1 MKFGGVREA
10 VEALRAGGV
19 VLIPTETVVGLVS
32 AEAGLERIQEIKG
45 RDPGKP
51 IALICASEEEA
62 FASCKDVPQFAVK
75 LAGLY
80 WPGPLTLVLERIGGG
95 TIGVRVPD
103 HPTVRDLL
111 LAYGG
116 PLYATS
122 ANLSGAPAPRSLEEV
137 DPRVREAVDVIVE
150 GEGGGGVASAVV
162 DLTGPEARLLR
173 AGGGLTGEKLR
184 RLAEEHGREGFEP
197 KNRV

>member
-1 MKFGGVREA
+1 MNSGSVAEA
-10 VEALRAGGV
+10 VEALRGGGV

-32 AEAGLERIQEIKG
+32 AEAGLGRIQEIKG

-62 FASCKDVPQFAVK
+62 FAFSKSVPQLAAK
-75 LAGLY
+75 LAELY
-80 WPGPLTLVLERIGGG
+80 WPGPLTLVLEHVEGG

-111 LAYGG
+111 LDYGA

-137 DPRVREAVDVIVE
+137 DPRVREAVDAIVE
-150 GEGGGGVASAVV
+150 GGGGGGVASAVV
-162 DLTGPEARLLR
+162 DLTGPEARLIR
-173 AGGGLTGEKLR
+173 AGGGLTDEKLAR
-184 RLAEEHGREGFEP
+184 MAEEHGS
-197 KNRV
+197 

>member
-1 MKFGGVREA
+1 MKPGSVAEA
-10 VEALRAGGV
+10 VEALRDGGV
-19 VLIPTETVVGLVS
+19 LLIPTETVVGLVA
-32 AEAGLERIQEIKG
+32 AEDGLGRIREIKG

-62 FASCKDVPQFAVK
+62 FASSKSVPQLADK
-75 LAGLY
+75 LAELY

-116 PLYATS
+116 PLHATS

-150 GEGGGGVASAVV
+150 GVGGGGVASAVV
-162 DLTGPEARLLR
+162 DLTGPEARLIR
-173 AGGGLTGEKLR
+173 AGGELTNEKLA
-184 RLAEEHGREGFEP
+184 RLAEEHGR
-197 KNRV
+197 